1 MNLEEIKRVV
11 ISQREEVEEKF
22 RNERIIDREPEINSL
37 KRFLTHP
44 NILAILGIR
53 RSGKSVFS
61 WQISKGECSDTLI
74 LMMNDYTVLKLKI

>member
-1 MNLEEIKRVV
+1 
-11 ISQREEVEEKF
+11 VEEKF

-53 RSGKSVFS
+53 RSGKSVFHGRFL
-61 WQISKGECSDTLI
+61 KVNCSDTLV